1 MEEMSVVLPV
11 LLYVLGIVL
20 LVVLIILGI
29 KLIKVVDKT
38 DRILDDV
45 EGKVKSLDGFFS
57 IFDKVSDS
65 ILSLSGTVVSSVSG
79 LISRVFKRG
88 KRKEEI
94 DYE

>member
-11 LLYVLGIVL
+11 FLYALGIVL

-57 IFDKVSDS
+57 IFDRVGDG
-65 ILSLSGTVVSSVSG
+65 LLTLSGTVMSSVSG
-79 LISRVFKRG
+79 LVSKVFKKG

-94 DYE
+94 EDE